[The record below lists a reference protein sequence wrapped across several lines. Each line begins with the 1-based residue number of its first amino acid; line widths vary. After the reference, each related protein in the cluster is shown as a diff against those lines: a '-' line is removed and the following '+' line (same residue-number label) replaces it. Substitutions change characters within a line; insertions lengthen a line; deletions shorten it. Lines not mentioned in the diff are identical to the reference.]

1 MSTKLSTCKKEFP
14 VLILSKRTVPT
25 YYTHY
30 FPCPLHLF
38 CPFFVYLE
46 VLLSQKC
53 PSIFLSLFYFFR
65 KNGLRMSRIELADK
79 VIDSAGTLVSAIYG
93 ALEMPL
99 LCPVD
104 STFQFCKKLT
114 PEAFVFSGLNQF

>member
-1 MSTKLSTCKKEFP
+1 MQERVSSSYSLEAYSAN
-14 VLILSKRTVPT
+14 VLHT
-25 YYTHY
+25 
-30 FPCPLHLF
+30 
-38 CPFFVYLE
+38 
-46 VLLSQKC
+46 LLSFSSPSIFVPFLFIWRFCSAKNKC

-99 LCPVD
+99 PCPVD

-114 PEAFVFSGLNQF
+114 PEAFVFSGLIQY

>member
-1 MSTKLSTCKKEFP
+1 MQERVSSSYSLEAYSAN
-14 VLILSKRTVPT
+14 VLHT
-25 YYTHY
+25 
-30 FPCPLHLF
+30 
-38 CPFFVYLE
+38 
-46 VLLSQKC
+46 LLSFSS
-53 PSIFLSLFYFFR
+53 PSILSLFCLFGGSAQPKMSKYFLKSVLFFR

-99 LCPVD
+99 PCPVD

-114 PEAFVFSGLNQF
+114 PEAFIFSGLIQY

>member
-1 MSTKLSTCKKEFP
+1 MQERVSSSYSLEAYSANVLHTLLSFSSP
-14 VLILSKRTVPT
+14 SILS
-25 YYTHY
+25 
-30 FPCPLHLF
+30 LF
-38 CPFFVYLE
+38 CLFGG
-46 VLLSQKC
+46 SAQQKC

-93 ALEMPL
+93 ALEML
-99 LCPVD
+99 LPCPVD

-114 PEAFVFSGLNQF
+114 PEAFIFSGLIQY

>member
-1 MSTKLSTCKKEFP
+1 MQERVSSPYSLEAYHAD
-14 VLILSKRTVPT
+14 VLV
-25 YYTHY
+25 THY
-30 FPCPLHLF
+30 FPSPLHLF

-93 ALEMPL
+93 ALEML
-99 LCPVD
+99 LPCPVD